1 MPDPIQSIRF
11 PIAVD
16 EGRGR
21 LRVET
26 QWAEHVKQ
34 MIRQVLLT
42 APGERVHRPTFGAGL
57 QRMVF
62 APNNETNSTL
72 IQTLVREALERWLVD
87 IITVDE
93 VEVLIRDS
101 RLDVRVNYTLR
112 ARNDRQLLEL
122 EVTV

>member
-1 MPDPIQSIRF
+1 MAGPIFAIRF
-11 PIAVD
+11 PVAID

-26 QWAEHVKQ
+26 DYAEHVKQ

-62 APNNETNSTL
+62 APNNETSATL
-72 IQTLVREALERWLVD
+72 IQTIVRQALESALEDV
-87 IITVDE
+87 ITVDQVDVTSSE
-93 VEVLIRDS
+93 G
-101 RLDVRVNYTLR
+101 RLDVQVAYTLR
-112 ARNDRQLLEL
+112 ARNDQHFLQL
-122 EVTV
+122 EVTL